1 MVPLRLV
8 VGKQQK
14 DSGQTLDFDEV
25 EMPRLLSVNVGL
37 PRDVKWN
44 GNTVRTSVW
53 KSPVD
58 GRRMVRKLDIDGDAQ
73 ADLAGHGGEH
83 RAVFVYQMDSYH
95 YWERFL
101 GRSDFTFGQFGEN
114 FTVEGLLD
122 SEVCIGDRYR
132 IGGAIF
138 EVTQPRVTCYRVGIR
153 MNEPRMPAL
162 LVAQHRPGFYF
173 RVLQEGEVGAGDDI
187 AKITDGPERMSVAEV
202 DALLYLPGQSSEQ
215 LQRAL
220 RIPALSK
227 GWRSSFQAMLQQDLS
242 SKTTAGNPGLAN
254 EEQAPAWP
262 GFRQMRVAIIHKESE
277 SVTSF
282 VLAPIEG
289 QPLPVFQAG
298 QFVVLRLLV
307 DPGKP
312 PVLRSYSLSDL
323 PAADHFRISV
333 KSELRGIASSFL
345 CHRARAGDVLEVSA
359 PRGSFTLRSSQSPV
373 VLLSAGVGAT
383 PVISMLHSLAAEK
396 SQREIWWIYGA
407 RNRADHPF
415 AEESRS
421 LLQQLS
427 RGREFI
433 VYSRP
438 AATDRAG
445 ADFDA
450 PGHIDTALLE
460 RIGVPQDSDFYLC
473 GPPSFLQSMRDG
485 LGNWGVLAEN
495 VHTEI
500 FGSLEAIT
508 PGMAQGVHTP
518 HLPQGPPGSGPPVS
532 FARSGITAA
541 WDRKFASL
549 LELAEACDVPVRWSC
564 RAGVCHTCLTGLIGG
579 STIYNPEPLERPAP
593 GNVLICCSQPN
604 AGVSLDL

>member
-1 MVPLRLV
+1 
-8 VGKQQK
+8 
-14 DSGQTLDFDEV
+14 
-25 EMPRLLSVNVGL
+25 MPKLLSVNVGL
-37 PRDVKWN
+37 PRDVTWN
-44 GNTVRTSVW
+44 GKTVRTAIW
-53 KSPVD
+53 KSPVE
-58 GRRMVRKLDIDGDAQ
+58 GRRMVRKLDIDGDGQ
-73 ADLAGHGGEH
+73 GDLAGHGGEQ

-95 YWERFL
+95 YWESFL
-101 GRSDFTFGQFGEN
+101 GRKDFIFGQFGEN
-114 FTVEGLLD
+114 FTVEQLFD
-122 SEVCIGDRYR
+122 NEVCIGDRYR
-132 IGGAIF
+132 IGDAIF

-162 LVAQHRPGFYF
+162 LVEHHRPGFYF

-187 AKITDGPERMSVAEV
+187 VKIAEGPERMTVAEV
-202 DALLYLPGQSSEQ
+202 DALLYLPGHSREQ
-215 LQRAL
+215 LERAL

-227 GWRSSFQAMLQQDLS
+227 GWQSSFQAILAQES
-242 SKTTAGNPGLAN
+242 SPKPVEGNPGLAE

-262 GFRQMRVAIIHKESE
+262 GFRQMRVSGIHKESDR
-277 SVTSF
+277 VTSF
-282 VLAPIEG
+282 VLAPIDG

-333 KSELRGIASSFL
+333 KNELNGVGSSFL
-345 CHRARAGDVLEVSA
+345 CDRAREGDLLDVSA
-359 PRGSFTLRSSQSPV
+359 PRGGFTLRPSQNPV

-383 PVISMLHSLAAEK
+383 PVMSMLHSLADEK
-396 SQREIWWIYGA
+396 SQREVWWIYGA
-407 RNRADHPF
+407 RNRVDHPF
-415 AEESRS
+415 AEESRA
-421 LLQQLS
+421 LLKQLS
-427 RGREFI
+427 RGRGYI

-438 AATDRAG
+438 AATDQVG

-460 RIGVPQDSDFYLC
+460 KIGVSQSSDFYLC
-473 GPPSFLQSMRDG
+473 GPSSFLQNMQDG
-485 LGNWGVLAEN
+485 LRNWGVLAEN

-508 PGMAQGVHTP
+508 PGMAQVVHIP

-541 WDRKFASL
+541 WDAKFGSL

-564 RAGVCHTCLTGLIGG
+564 RSGVCHTCMTGLIAG
-579 STIYNPEPLERPAP
+579 SIIYNPEPLDRPAP
-593 GNVLICCSQPN
+593 GNVLVCCSQPN
-604 AGVSLDL
+604 AGVTLDL